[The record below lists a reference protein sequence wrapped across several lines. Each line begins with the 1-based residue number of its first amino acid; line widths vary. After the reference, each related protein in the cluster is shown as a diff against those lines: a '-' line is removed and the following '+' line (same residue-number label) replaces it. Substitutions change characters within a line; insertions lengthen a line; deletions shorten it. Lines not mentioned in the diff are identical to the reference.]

1 MTAKKL
7 VMVGYT
13 HDTNLGDQVIADS
26 AEYLINKNIS
36 GNKFTVE
43 RFNLNYSNEF
53 KSFKRLK
60 RKAINKVL
68 NKLSANSS
76 FDYKVGCY
84 KRDYKNKFDDASAIV
99 FAGGGMIKFKYQDCW
114 AHISAL
120 VDTVENKSC
129 PVFFNAVG
137 VEGYDQSNYKCRLL
151 KESLNNSA
159 IKMVTTRDDLSV
171 LNDGYIET
179 NHIETAQVADS
190 AVFSSEVYRVQKKSQ
205 DIVGIGL
212 VRSKIFKDNSIDLD
226 RTEVIELYASLILEL
241 ENRGQPYQLFTN
253 GLKSDVEI
261 LEDLEARLGKS
272 LDVVEPKTPR
282 ELVELIS
289 TFKCTIAARLHACII
304 SYSLTVPVVGLVWN
318 NKVKMFGDCIGYPE
332 RFFSHQDFDAKK
344 IIDRLTLSVTEGYE
358 PEHYEQY
365 RETVN
370 ASINKMISMIQE

>member
-26 AEYLINKNIS
+26 AEYLIKKNIIDNEFS
-36 GNKFTVE
+36 VE

-53 KSFKRLK
+53 NSFKKLK
-60 RKAINKVL
+60 RKVINKI
-68 NKLSANSS
+68 LSRLSSSSS

-84 KRDYKNKFDDASAIV
+84 KRDYKNKFNDASAIV

-120 VDTVENKSC
+120 VDTVANKPC
-129 PVFFNAVG
+129 PIFFNAVG

-151 KESLNNSA
+151 KESLNHSA
-159 IKMVTTRDDLSV
+159 IKMVTTRDDLSL
-171 LNDGYIET
+171 LNDGYIE
-179 NHIETAQVADS
+179 NGYIKTAQVADS
-190 AVFSSEVYRVQKKSQ
+190 AVFSSEVYGIQKKSR
-205 DIVGIGL
+205 DVVGLGL
-212 VRSKIFKDNSIDLD
+212 VRARIFKDNSIDLD
-226 RTEVIELYASLILEL
+226 RTQVIELYASLISEL
-241 ENRGQPYQLFTN
+241 EARGQSYQLFTN
-253 GLKSDVEI
+253 GLKSDVDI
-261 LEDLEARLGKS
+261 LEDLETYLGKQ
-272 LDVVEPKTPR
+272 LNVIEPQTPR

-318 NKVKMFGDCIGYPE
+318 NKVKMFGECIGYPE
-332 RFFSHQDFDAKK
+332 RFFSHQDFDANE
-344 IIDRLTLSVTEGYE
+344 IIDRLTLSVAEGYE
-358 PEHYEQY
+358 PNHYERY

-370 ASINKMISMIQE
+370 TSINKMISMI

>member
-26 AEYLINKNIS
+26 AEYLIKKNIIDNEFS
-36 GNKFTVE
+36 VE

-53 KSFKRLK
+53 NSFKRLK
-60 RKAINKVL
+60 RKVINKI
-68 NKLSANSS
+68 LSRLSSSSS

-84 KRDYKNKFDDASAIV
+84 KRDYKNKFNDASAIV

-120 VDTVENKSC
+120 VDTVANKPC
-129 PVFFNAVG
+129 PIFFNAVG

-151 KESLNNSA
+151 KESLNHSA
-159 IKMVTTRDDLSV
+159 IKMVTTRDDLSL
-171 LNDGYIET
+171 LNDGYIE
-179 NHIETAQVADS
+179 NGYIKTAQVADS
-190 AVFSSEVYRVQKKSQ
+190 AVFSSEVYGVQKKSR
-205 DIVGIGL
+205 DVVGLGL
-212 VRSKIFKDNSIDLD
+212 VRARIFKDNGIDLD
-226 RTEVIELYASLILEL
+226 RTQVIELYASLISEL
-241 ENRGQPYQLFTN
+241 EARGQSYQLFTN
-253 GLKSDVEI
+253 GLKSDVDI
-261 LEDLEARLGKS
+261 LEDLETYLGKQ
-272 LDVVEPKTPR
+272 LNVIEPQTPR

-318 NKVKMFGDCIGYPE
+318 NKVKMFGECIGYPE
-332 RFFSHQDFDAKK
+332 RFFYHQDFDANE
-344 IIDRLTLSVTEGYE
+344 IIDRLTLSVAEGYE
-358 PEHYEQY
+358 PNHYERY

-370 ASINKMISMIQE
+370 TSINKMISMI

>member
-26 AEYLINKNIS
+26 AEYLIKKNVIDNEFS
-36 GNKFTVE
+36 VE

-53 KSFKRLK
+53 NSFKRLK
-60 RKAINKVL
+60 RKVINKI
-68 NKLSANSS
+68 LSRLSSSSS

-84 KRDYKNKFDDASAIV
+84 KRDYKNKFNDASAIV

-120 VDTVENKSC
+120 VDTVANKPC
-129 PVFFNAVG
+129 PIFFNAVG

-151 KESLNNSA
+151 KESLNHSA
-159 IKMVTTRDDLSV
+159 IKMVTTRDDLSL
-171 LNDGYIET
+171 LNDGYIE
-179 NHIETAQVADS
+179 NGYIKTAQVADS
-190 AVFSSEVYRVQKKSQ
+190 AVFSSEVYGVQKKSR
-205 DIVGIGL
+205 DVVGLGL
-212 VRSKIFKDNSIDLD
+212 VRARIFKDNGIDLD
-226 RTEVIELYASLILEL
+226 RTQVIELYASLISEL
-241 ENRGQPYQLFTN
+241 EARGQSYQLFTN
-253 GLKSDVEI
+253 GLKSDVDI
-261 LEDLEARLGKS
+261 LEDLETYLGKQ
-272 LDVVEPKTPR
+272 LNVIEPQTPR

-318 NKVKMFGDCIGYPE
+318 NKVKMFGECIGYPE
-332 RFFSHQDFDAKK
+332 RFFSHQDFDANE
-344 IIDRLTLSVTEGYE
+344 IIDRLTLSVAEGYE
-358 PEHYEQY
+358 PNYYERY

-370 ASINKMISMIQE
+370 TSINKMISMI

>member
-26 AEYLINKNIS
+26 AEYLIKKNIIDNEFS
-36 GNKFTVE
+36 VE

-53 KSFKRLK
+53 NSFKKLK
-60 RKAINKVL
+60 RKVINKI
-68 NKLSANSS
+68 LSRLSSSSS

-84 KRDYKNKFDDASAIV
+84 KRDYKNKFNDASAIV

-120 VDTVENKSC
+120 VDTVANKPC
-129 PVFFNAVG
+129 PIFFNAVG

-151 KESLNNSA
+151 KESLNHSA
-159 IKMVTTRDDLSV
+159 IKMVTTRDDLSL
-171 LNDGYIET
+171 LNDGYIE
-179 NHIETAQVADS
+179 NGYIKTAQVADS
-190 AVFSSEVYRVQKKSQ
+190 AVFSSEVYGIQKKSR
-205 DIVGIGL
+205 DVVGLGL
-212 VRSKIFKDNSIDLD
+212 VRARIFKDNGIDLD
-226 RTEVIELYASLILEL
+226 RTQVIELYASLISGLEA
-241 ENRGQPYQLFTN
+241 RGQSYQLFTN
-253 GLKSDVEI
+253 GLKSDVDI
-261 LEDLEARLGKS
+261 LEDLETYLGKQ
-272 LDVVEPKTPR
+272 LNVIEPQTPR

-318 NKVKMFGDCIGYPE
+318 NKVKMFGECIGYPE
-332 RFFSHQDFDAKK
+332 RFFSHQDFDANE
-344 IIDRLTLSVTEGYE
+344 IIDRLTLSVAEGYE
-358 PEHYEQY
+358 PNHYERY

-370 ASINKMISMIQE
+370 TSINKMISMI

>member
-26 AEYLINKNIS
+26 AEYLIKKNIIDNEFS
-36 GNKFTVE
+36 VE

-53 KSFKRLK
+53 NSFKKLR
-60 RKAINKVL
+60 RKVINKI
-68 NKLSANSS
+68 LSRLSSSSS

-84 KRDYKNKFDDASAIV
+84 KRDYKNKFNDASAIV
-99 FAGGGMIKFKYQDCW
+99 FSGGGMIKFKYQDCW

-120 VDTVENKSC
+120 VDTVANKPC
-129 PVFFNAVG
+129 PIFFNAVG

-151 KESLNNSA
+151 KESLNHSA
-159 IKMVTTRDDLSV
+159 IKMVTTRDDLSL
-171 LNDGYIET
+171 LNDGYIE
-179 NHIETAQVADS
+179 NGYIKTAQVADS
-190 AVFSSEVYRVQKKSQ
+190 AVFSSEVYGIQKKSR
-205 DIVGIGL
+205 DVVGLGL
-212 VRSKIFKDNSIDLD
+212 VRARIFKDNGIDLD
-226 RTEVIELYASLILEL
+226 RTQVIELYASLISGLEA
-241 ENRGQPYQLFTN
+241 RGQSYQLFTN
-253 GLKSDVEI
+253 GLKSDVDI
-261 LEDLEARLGKS
+261 LEDLETYLGKQ
-272 LDVVEPKTPR
+272 LNVIEPQTPR

-318 NKVKMFGDCIGYPE
+318 NKVKMFGECIGYPE
-332 RFFSHQDFDAKK
+332 RFFSHQDFDANE

-358 PEHYEQY
+358 PNHYERY

-370 ASINKMISMIQE
+370 TSINKMISMI

>member
-26 AEYLINKNIS
+26 AEYLIKKNIIDNEFS
-36 GNKFTVE
+36 VE

-53 KSFKRLK
+53 NSFKKLK
-60 RKAINKVL
+60 RKVINKI
-68 NKLSANSS
+68 LSRLSSSSS

-84 KRDYKNKFDDASAIV
+84 KRDYKNKFNDASAIV

-120 VDTVENKSC
+120 VDTVANKPC
-129 PVFFNAVG
+129 LIFFNAVG

-151 KESLNNSA
+151 KESLNHSA
-159 IKMVTTRDDLSV
+159 IKMVTTRDDLSL
-171 LNDGYIET
+171 LNDGYIE
-179 NHIETAQVADS
+179 NGYIKTAQVADS
-190 AVFSSEVYRVQKKSQ
+190 AVFSSEVYGIQKKSR
-205 DIVGIGL
+205 DVVGLGL
-212 VRSKIFKDNSIDLD
+212 VRARIFKDNGIDLD
-226 RTEVIELYASLILEL
+226 RTQVIELYASLISEL
-241 ENRGQPYQLFTN
+241 EARGQSYQLFTN
-253 GLKSDVEI
+253 GLKSDVDI
-261 LEDLEARLGKS
+261 LEDLETYLGKQ
-272 LDVVEPKTPR
+272 LNVIEPQTPR

-318 NKVKMFGDCIGYPE
+318 NKVKMFGECIGYPE
-332 RFFSHQDFDAKK
+332 RFFSHQDFDANE
-344 IIDRLTLSVTEGYE
+344 IIDRLTLSVAEGYE
-358 PEHYEQY
+358 PNHYERY

-370 ASINKMISMIQE
+370 TSINKMISMI

>member
-26 AEYLINKNIS
+26 AEYLIKKNIIDNEIS
-36 GNKFTVE
+36 VE

-53 KSFKRLK
+53 NSFKKLK
-60 RKAINKVL
+60 RKVINKI
-68 NKLSANSS
+68 LSRLSSSSS

-84 KRDYKNKFDDASAIV
+84 KRDYKNKFNDASAIV

-120 VDTVENKSC
+120 VDTVANKPC
-129 PVFFNAVG
+129 PIFFNAVG

-151 KESLNNSA
+151 KESLNHSA
-159 IKMVTTRDDLSV
+159 IKMVTTRDDLSL
-171 LNDGYIET
+171 LNDGYIE
-179 NHIETAQVADS
+179 NGDIKTAQVADS
-190 AVFSSEVYRVQKKSQ
+190 AVFSSEAYGIQKKSR
-205 DIVGIGL
+205 DVVGLGL
-212 VRSKIFKDNSIDLD
+212 VRARIFKDNGIDLD
-226 RTEVIELYASLILEL
+226 RTQVIELYASLISEL
-241 ENRGQPYQLFTN
+241 EARGQPYQLFTN
-253 GLKSDVEI
+253 GLKSDVDI
-261 LEDLEARLGKS
+261 LEDLETYLGKQ
-272 LDVVEPKTPR
+272 LNVIEPQTPR

-318 NKVKMFGDCIGYPE
+318 NKVKMFGECIGYPE
-332 RFFSHQDFDAKK
+332 RFFSHQDFDANE
-344 IIDRLTLSVTEGYE
+344 IIDRLTLSVAEGYE
-358 PEHYEQY
+358 PNHYERY

-370 ASINKMISMIQE
+370 TSINKMISMI

>member
-26 AEYLINKNIS
+26 AEYLISKNIVD
-36 GNKFTVE
+36 NNFTVE

-53 KSFKRLK
+53 NSFKRLK
-60 RKAINKVL
+60 RKAINKI
-68 NKLSANSS
+68 LSRLSINSS
-76 FDYKVGCY
+76 FNYKVGCY
-84 KRDYKNKFDDASAIV
+84 KRDYKNQFDNASAIV

-129 PVFFNAVG
+129 PIFFNAVG
-137 VEGYDQSNYKCRLL
+137 VEGFDQNNYKCQLL

-171 LNDGYIET
+171 LNDGYIK
-179 NHIETAQVADS
+179 NSHIKTAQVADS
-190 AVFSSEVYRVQKKSQ
+190 AVFSAEVYGIQKKSQ
-205 DIVGIGL
+205 DVVGLGL
-212 VRSKIFKDNSIDLD
+212 VRSKIFKDNGIDLD
-226 RTEVIELYASLILEL
+226 RSQIIELYASIILEL
-241 ENRGQPYQLFTN
+241 EARGQAYQLFTN
-253 GLKSDVEI
+253 GLKSDAEFVEY
-261 LEDLEARLGKS
+261 LEAYLGKK
-272 LDVVEPKTPR
+272 LDVIEPQTPR

-304 SYSLTVPVVGLVWN
+304 SYSLKVPVVGLVWN
-318 NKVKMFGDCIGYPE
+318 NKVKMFGECIGYPE
-332 RFFSHQDFDAKK
+332 RFFSHQDFDAKS
-344 IIDRLTLSVTEGYE
+344 IIDRLTLSEAEGYE
-358 PEHYEQY
+358 PVHYAQY

-370 ASINKMISMIQE
+370 ASINKMISMI

>member
-26 AEYLINKNIS
+26 AEYLIKKNIIDNELS
-36 GNKFTVE
+36 VE

-53 KSFKRLK
+53 NSFKKLK
-60 RKAINKVL
+60 RKVINKI
-68 NKLSANSS
+68 LSRLSSSSS

-84 KRDYKNKFDDASAIV
+84 KRDYKNKFNDASAIV

-120 VDTVENKSC
+120 VDTVANKPC
-129 PVFFNAVG
+129 PIFFNAVG

-151 KESLNNSA
+151 KESLNHSA
-159 IKMVTTRDDLSV
+159 IKMVTTRDDLSL
-171 LNDGYIET
+171 LNDGYIE
-179 NHIETAQVADS
+179 NGYIKTAQVADS
-190 AVFSSEVYRVQKKSQ
+190 AVFSSEVYGIQKKSR
-205 DIVGIGL
+205 DVVGLGL
-212 VRSKIFKDNSIDLD
+212 VRARIFKDNGIDLD
-226 RTEVIELYASLILEL
+226 RTQVIELYASLISEL
-241 ENRGQPYQLFTN
+241 EAREQSYQLFTN
-253 GLKSDVEI
+253 GLKSDVDI
-261 LEDLEARLGKS
+261 LEDLETYLGKQ
-272 LDVVEPKTPR
+272 LNVIEPQTPR

-318 NKVKMFGDCIGYPE
+318 NKVKMFGECIGYPE
-332 RFFSHQDFDAKK
+332 RFFSHQDFDANE

-358 PEHYEQY
+358 PNHYERY

-370 ASINKMISMIQE
+370 TSINKMISMI

>member
-26 AEYLINKNIS
+26 AEYLIKKNIIDS
-36 GNKFTVE
+36 EFSVE

-53 KSFKRLK
+53 NSFKRLK
-60 RKAINKVL
+60 RKVINKIL
-68 NKLSANSS
+68 RRLSSSSS

-84 KRDYKNKFDDASAIV
+84 KRDYKNKFNDASAIV

-120 VDTVENKSC
+120 VDTVANKPC
-129 PVFFNAVG
+129 PIFFNAVG

-151 KESLNNSA
+151 KESLNHSA
-159 IKMVTTRDDLSV
+159 IKMVTTRDDLSL
-171 LNDGYIET
+171 LNDGYIE
-179 NHIETAQVADS
+179 NGDIKTAHVADS
-190 AVFSSEVYRVQKKSQ
+190 AVFSSEVYGIQKKSR
-205 DIVGIGL
+205 DVVGLGL
-212 VRSKIFKDNSIDLD
+212 VRARIFKDNGIDLD
-226 RTEVIELYASLILEL
+226 RTQVIELYASLISEL
-241 ENRGQPYQLFTN
+241 EARGQSYQLFTN
-253 GLKSDVEI
+253 GLKSDVDI
-261 LEDLEARLGKS
+261 LEDLETYLGKQ
-272 LDVVEPKTPR
+272 LNVIEPQTPR

-318 NKVKMFGDCIGYPE
+318 NKVKMFGECIGYPE
-332 RFFSHQDFDAKK
+332 RFFSHQDFDANE
-344 IIDRLTLSVTEGYE
+344 IIDRLTLSVAEGYE
-358 PEHYEQY
+358 PNHYERY

-370 ASINKMISMIQE
+370 TSINKMISMI

>member
-26 AEYLINKNIS
+26 AEYLIKKNIIDNELS
-36 GNKFTVE
+36 VE

-53 KSFKRLK
+53 NSFKKLK
-60 RKAINKVL
+60 RKVINKI
-68 NKLSANSS
+68 LSRLSSSSS

-84 KRDYKNKFDDASAIV
+84 KRDYKNKFNDASAIV

-120 VDTVENKSC
+120 VDTVANKPC
-129 PVFFNAVG
+129 PIFFNAVG

-151 KESLNNSA
+151 KESLNHSA
-159 IKMVTTRDDLSV
+159 IKMVTTRDDLSL
-171 LNDGYIET
+171 LNDGYIE
-179 NHIETAQVADS
+179 NGYIKTAQVADS
-190 AVFSSEVYRVQKKSQ
+190 AVFSSEVYGIQKKSR
-205 DIVGIGL
+205 DVVGLGL
-212 VRSKIFKDNSIDLD
+212 VRARIFKDNGIDLD
-226 RTEVIELYASLILEL
+226 RTQVIELYASLISEL
-241 ENRGQPYQLFTN
+241 EARGQSYQLFTN
-253 GLKSDVEI
+253 GLKSDVDI
-261 LEDLEARLGKS
+261 LEDLETYLGKQ
-272 LDVVEPKTPR
+272 LNVIEPQTPR

-318 NKVKMFGDCIGYPE
+318 NKVKMFGECIGYPE
-332 RFFSHQDFDAKK
+332 RFFSHQDFDANE
-344 IIDRLTLSVTEGYE
+344 IIDRLTLSVAEGYE
-358 PEHYEQY
+358 PNHYERY

-370 ASINKMISMIQE
+370 TSINKMISMI

>member
-26 AEYLINKNIS
+26 AEYLIKKNIIDNEFS
-36 GNKFTVE
+36 VE

-53 KSFKRLK
+53 NSFKKLK
-60 RKAINKVL
+60 RKVINKI
-68 NKLSANSS
+68 LSRLSSSSS

-84 KRDYKNKFDDASAIV
+84 KRDYKNKFNDASAIV

-120 VDTVENKSC
+120 VDTVANKPC
-129 PVFFNAVG
+129 PIFFNAVG

-151 KESLNNSA
+151 KESLNHSA
-159 IKMVTTRDDLSV
+159 IKMVTTRDDLSL
-171 LNDGYIET
+171 LNDGYIE
-179 NHIETAQVADS
+179 NGYIKTAQVADS
-190 AVFSSEVYRVQKKSQ
+190 AVFSSEVYGIQKKSR
-205 DIVGIGL
+205 DVVGLGL
-212 VRSKIFKDNSIDLD
+212 VRARIFKDNGIDLD
-226 RTEVIELYASLILEL
+226 RTQVIELYASLISEL
-241 ENRGQPYQLFTN
+241 EARGQSYQLFTN
-253 GLKSDVEI
+253 GLKSDVDI
-261 LEDLEARLGKS
+261 LEDLETYLGKQ
-272 LDVVEPKTPR
+272 LNVIEPQTPR

-318 NKVKMFGDCIGYPE
+318 NKVKMFGECIGYPE
-332 RFFSHQDFDAKK
+332 RFFSHQDFDANE
-344 IIDRLTLSVTEGYE
+344 IIDRLILSVAEGYE
-358 PEHYEQY
+358 PNHYERY

-370 ASINKMISMIQE
+370 TSINKMISMI

>member
-26 AEYLINKNIS
+26 AEYLIKKNIIDNEFS
-36 GNKFTVE
+36 VE

-53 KSFKRLK
+53 NSFKRLK
-60 RKAINKVL
+60 RKVINKI
-68 NKLSANSS
+68 LSRLSSSSS

-84 KRDYKNKFDDASAIV
+84 KRDYKNKFNDASAIV

-120 VDTVENKSC
+120 VDTVANKPC
-129 PVFFNAVG
+129 PIFFNAVG

-151 KESLNNSA
+151 KESLNHSA
-159 IKMVTTRDDLSV
+159 IKMVTTRDDLSL
-171 LNDGYIET
+171 LNDGYIE
-179 NHIETAQVADS
+179 NGYVKTAQVADS
-190 AVFSSEVYRVQKKSQ
+190 AVFSSEVYGIQKKSL
-205 DIVGIGL
+205 DVVGLGL
-212 VRSKIFKDNSIDLD
+212 VRARIFKDNGIELD
-226 RTEVIELYASLILEL
+226 RTQVIELYASLISEL
-241 ENRGQPYQLFTN
+241 EAREQSYQLCTN
-253 GLKSDVEI
+253 GLKSDVDI
-261 LEDLEARLGKS
+261 LEDLETYLGKQ
-272 LDVVEPKTPR
+272 LNVIEPQTPR

-318 NKVKMFGDCIGYPE
+318 NKVKMFGECIGYPA
-332 RFFSHQDFDAKK
+332 RFLSHQDFDANE
-344 IIDRLTLSVTEGYE
+344 IIDRFTLSVAEGYE
-358 PEHYEQY
+358 PNHYERY

-370 ASINKMISMIQE
+370 TSINKMISMI

>member
-26 AEYLINKNIS
+26 AEYLIKKNIIDGEFS
-36 GNKFTVE
+36 VE

-53 KSFKRLK
+53 NGFKRLK
-60 RKAINKVL
+60 RKVINKIL
-68 NKLSANSS
+68 RRLSSSSS

-84 KRDYKNKFDDASAIV
+84 KRDYKNKFNDASAIV

-120 VDTVENKSC
+120 VDTVANKPC
-129 PVFFNAVG
+129 PIFFNAVG

-151 KESLNNSA
+151 KESLNHSA
-159 IKMVTTRDDLSV
+159 IKMVTTRDDLSL
-171 LNDGYIET
+171 LNDGYIE
-179 NHIETAQVADS
+179 NGYIKTAQVADS
-190 AVFSSEVYRVQKKSQ
+190 AVFSSEVYGIQKKSR
-205 DIVGIGL
+205 DVVGLGL
-212 VRSKIFKDNSIDLD
+212 VRARIFKDNGIDLD
-226 RTEVIELYASLILEL
+226 RTQVIELYASLISEL
-241 ENRGQPYQLFTN
+241 EARGQPYQLFTN
-253 GLKSDVEI
+253 GLKSDVDI
-261 LEDLEARLGKS
+261 LEDLETYLGKQ
-272 LDVVEPKTPR
+272 LNVIEPQTPR

-318 NKVKMFGDCIGYPE
+318 NKVKMFGECIGYPE
-332 RFFSHQDFDAKK
+332 RFFSHQDFDANE
-344 IIDRLTLSVTEGYE
+344 IIDRLTLSVAEGYE
-358 PEHYEQY
+358 PNHYERY

-370 ASINKMISMIQE
+370 TSINKMISMI

>member
-26 AEYLINKNIS
+26 AEYLIKKNIIDNEFS
-36 GNKFTVE
+36 VE

-53 KSFKRLK
+53 NSFKRLK
-60 RKAINKVL
+60 RKVINKI
-68 NKLSANSS
+68 LSRLSSSSS

-84 KRDYKNKFDDASAIV
+84 KRDYKNKFNDASAIV

-120 VDTVENKSC
+120 VDTVANKPC
-129 PVFFNAVG
+129 PIFFNAVG

-151 KESLNNSA
+151 KESLNHSA
-159 IKMVTTRDDLSV
+159 IKMVTTRDDLSL
-171 LNDGYIET
+171 LNDGYIE
-179 NHIETAQVADS
+179 NGYIKTAQVADS
-190 AVFSSEVYRVQKKSQ
+190 AVFSSEVYGIQKKSR
-205 DIVGIGL
+205 DVVGLGL
-212 VRSKIFKDNSIDLD
+212 VRARIFKDNGIDLD
-226 RTEVIELYASLILEL
+226 RTQVIELYASLISGLEA
-241 ENRGQPYQLFTN
+241 RGQPYQLFTN
-253 GLKSDVEI
+253 GLKSDVDI
-261 LEDLEARLGKS
+261 LEDLETYLGKQ
-272 LDVVEPKTPR
+272 LNVIEPQTPR

-318 NKVKMFGDCIGYPE
+318 NKVKMFGECIGYPE
-332 RFFSHQDFDAKK
+332 RFFSHQDFDANE
-344 IIDRLTLSVTEGYE
+344 IIDRLTLSVAEGYE
-358 PEHYEQY
+358 PNHYERY

-370 ASINKMISMIQE
+370 TSINKMISMI

>member
-26 AEYLINKNIS
+26 AEYLIKKNIIDNEFS
-36 GNKFTVE
+36 VE

-53 KSFKRLK
+53 NGFKRLK
-60 RKAINKVL
+60 RKVINKIL
-68 NKLSANSS
+68 RRLSSSSS

-84 KRDYKNKFDDASAIV
+84 KRDYKNKFNDASAIV

-120 VDTVENKSC
+120 VDTVANKPC
-129 PVFFNAVG
+129 PIFFNAVG

-151 KESLNNSA
+151 KESLNHSA
-159 IKMVTTRDDLSV
+159 IKMVTTRDDLSL
-171 LNDGYIET
+171 LNDGYIE
-179 NHIETAQVADS
+179 NGYIKTAQVADS
-190 AVFSSEVYRVQKKSQ
+190 AVFSSEVYGIQKKSR
-205 DIVGIGL
+205 DVVGLGL
-212 VRSKIFKDNSIDLD
+212 VRARIFKDNGIDLD
-226 RTEVIELYASLILEL
+226 RTQVIELYASLISEL
-241 ENRGQPYQLFTN
+241 EARGQPYKLFTN
-253 GLKSDVEI
+253 GLKSDVDI
-261 LEDLEARLGKS
+261 LEDLETYLGKQ
-272 LDVVEPKTPR
+272 LNVIEPQTPR

-318 NKVKMFGDCIGYPE
+318 NKVKMFGECIGYPE
-332 RFFSHQDFDAKK
+332 RFFSHQDFDANE
-344 IIDRLTLSVTEGYE
+344 IIDRLTLSVAEGYE
-358 PEHYEQY
+358 PNHYERY

-370 ASINKMISMIQE
+370 TSINKMISMI

>member
-26 AEYLINKNIS
+26 AEYLIKKNIIDS
-36 GNKFTVE
+36 EFSVE

-53 KSFKRLK
+53 NSFKRLK
-60 RKAINKVL
+60 RKVINKIL
-68 NKLSANSS
+68 RRLSSSSS

-84 KRDYKNKFDDASAIV
+84 KRDYKNKFNDASAIV

-120 VDTVENKSC
+120 VDTVANKPCSI
-129 PVFFNAVG
+129 FFNAVG

-151 KESLNNSA
+151 KESLNHSA
-159 IKMVTTRDDLSV
+159 IKMVTTRDDLSL
-171 LNDGYIET
+171 LNDGYIE
-179 NHIETAQVADS
+179 NGYIKTAQVADS
-190 AVFSSEVYRVQKKSQ
+190 AVFSSEVYGIQKKSL
-205 DIVGIGL
+205 DVVGLGL
-212 VRSKIFKDNSIDLD
+212 VRARIFKDNGIELD
-226 RTEVIELYASLILEL
+226 RTQVIELYASLISEL
-241 ENRGQPYQLFTN
+241 EAREQSYQLFTN
-253 GLKSDVEI
+253 GLKSDVDI
-261 LEDLEARLGKS
+261 LEDLETYLGKQ
-272 LDVVEPKTPR
+272 LNVIEPQTPR

-318 NKVKMFGDCIGYPE
+318 NKVKMFGECIGYPE
-332 RFFSHQDFDAKK
+332 RFFSHQDFDANE
-344 IIDRLTLSVTEGYE
+344 IIDRLTLSVAEGYE
-358 PEHYEQY
+358 PNHYERY

-370 ASINKMISMIQE
+370 TSINKMISMI

>member
-26 AEYLINKNIS
+26 AEYLIKKNIIDNEFS
-36 GNKFTVE
+36 VE

-53 KSFKRLK
+53 NGFKRLK
-60 RKAINKVL
+60 RKVINKIL
-68 NKLSANSS
+68 RRLSSSSS
-76 FDYKVGCY
+76 FNYKVGCY
-84 KRDYKNKFDDASAIV
+84 KRDYKNKFNDASAIV

-120 VDTVENKSC
+120 VDTVANKPC
-129 PVFFNAVG
+129 PIFFNAVG

-151 KESLNNSA
+151 KESLNHSA
-159 IKMVTTRDDLSV
+159 IKMVTTRDDLSL
-171 LNDGYIET
+171 LNDGYIE
-179 NHIETAQVADS
+179 NGYIKTAQVADS
-190 AVFSSEVYRVQKKSQ
+190 AVFSSEVYGVQKKSR
-205 DIVGIGL
+205 DVVGLGL
-212 VRSKIFKDNSIDLD
+212 VRARIFKDNGIDLD
-226 RTEVIELYASLILEL
+226 RTQVIELYASLISEL
-241 ENRGQPYQLFTN
+241 EARGQSYQLFTN
-253 GLKSDVEI
+253 GLKSDVDI
-261 LEDLEARLGKS
+261 LEDLETYLGKQ
-272 LDVVEPKTPR
+272 LNVIEPQTPR

-318 NKVKMFGDCIGYPE
+318 NKVKMFGECIGYPE
-332 RFFSHQDFDAKK
+332 RFFSHQDFDANE

-358 PEHYEQY
+358 PNHYERY

-370 ASINKMISMIQE
+370 TSINKMISMI